1 MFKKFKIYMMFHV
14 KHIKE
19 IFKIVPCETILKI
32 CHSDNRKNLFKN
44 LNFSLNNLNFRANE
58 VSL

>member
-1 MFKKFKIYMMFHV
+1 MMFHV

-19 IFKIVPCETILKI
+19 IFKIVPRETILKI
-32 CHSDNRKNLFKN
+32 CHSDDRS
-44 LNFSLNNLNFRANE
+44 NFLKYFRFINPPFTFQPFTSHE